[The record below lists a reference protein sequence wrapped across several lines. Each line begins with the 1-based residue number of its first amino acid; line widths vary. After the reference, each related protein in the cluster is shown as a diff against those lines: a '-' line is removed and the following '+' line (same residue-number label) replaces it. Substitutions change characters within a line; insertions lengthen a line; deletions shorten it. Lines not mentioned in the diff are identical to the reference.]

1 MDRGAWQ
8 LQSIGSQKNR
18 HDLAIK
24 QHHHQYTYTHT
35 HTHTP
40 TFVDIK
46 LEYTTRFVLSI
57 LQVMD
62 ITCVSFHTCII
73 LGEQRQDK
81 PHTYGNPNL

>member
-24 QHHHQYTYTHT
+24 QHHHQYTHT
-35 HTHTP
+35 HSHTHM
-40 TFVDIK
+40 FVDVK
-46 LEYTTRFVLSI
+46 LEYTTRVALSI
-57 LQVMD
+57 LQVTD

-73 LGEQRQDK
+73 LGEERQEK
-81 PHTYGNPNL
+81 PNTYGNPNL